1 MHNMNR
7 IIYVY
12 DVIKRVEQC
21 KLDSNQQCIKITYT
35 NDYLLEK
42 YHHQKRQYR
51 TTFAAKKTS
60 KGDDNAHWLYLESL
74 RLILI

>member
-12 DVIKRVEQC
+12 AVIKRVEQC
-21 KLDSNQQCIKITYT
+21 KLDNNQQCIIITYT

-51 TTFAAKKTS
+51 TTFDATNSKK
-60 KGDDNAHWLYLESL
+60 D
-74 RLILI
+74 